1 MLKIKKNKILFLI
14 YILSVLQGCGI
25 DKFIPEGELLY
36 TGSTL
41 EITNDSLIENQRSM
55 KSELKSTLRPEP
67 NKKSLNRY
75 FGLHSYYKNQK
86 EKPGFINKWIYKKI
100 GEEPIYQSNV
110 ETIEIEQTLINR
122 LENNGYFYS
131 KAASNWQENEKKKT
145 AFATYTVIVN
155 KPYKLATYQLD
166 TIAETISD
174 AIKKSVDT
182 TKFSN
187 GMRFDLSA
195 MKSERE
201 RIDGELKNNGFYNFN
216 SEFLIFEADTNQYEN
231 RQFDLFLKLKKE
243 VPKKALIPYKI
254 SKINVYSNYDIQ
266 RDSLRKDTLRYH
278 NKNFI
283 EVENFFKPEKLD
295 PFIQLEEGQLYN
307 SETSRNTARRISSI
321 GVYKFVNIQYEEKPL
336 HETDSIGFLE
346 ANIFLSPLTKMAIRA
361 ELQAVTK
368 SNSFAGP
375 ALELTYSNRNFFNGG
390 ETLNLSTNVA
400 YEVQFGGNQPKQSN
414 TSVGFKSELIF
425 PRVIFPYSFGDN
437 FFKYSVPK
445 TKTSLT
451 IDFLDR
457 TDYFTILSGQGQ
469 FGYIWNE
476 NKFTTHEI
484 NPISVNYTNLLKT
497 SDEFD
502 QILEDNPFYK
512 KSFDQQFIAGLNYSF
527 TYNGMLD
534 NQNKHQ
540 FYVNTTYDMAGN
552 ILSLFGK
559 NQGEDPSTILGLE
572 YAQYVKADMDFRYH
586 FNFGKD
592 QKIATRLFG
601 GYGYAYGNSD
611 VLPYVKQYYSG
622 GPNGVR
628 AFHIRSLGPGTYT
641 NPDNGDDT
649 YIDQTGNIRLEANL
663 EYRFPIFSYL
673 KGALFVDAGNVW
685 LSEESVDLPGGKFT
699 SDFYKQLGI
708 GAGIGAR
715 VDVQG
720 FVIRFD
726 WAAPINDP
734 SLPEGERF
742 DVRID
747 ETIFNFAIG
756 YPF

>member
-1 MLKIKKNKILFLI
+1 MFKIKRNKILFLI
-14 YILSVLQGCGI
+14 SILSVLQGCGI

-36 TGSTL
+36 TGATL
-41 EITNDSLIENQRSM
+41 EIVNDSLIENQKSI
-55 KSELKSTLRPEP
+55 KSELENTLRPEP
-67 NKKSLNRY
+67 NKKSLHSY
-75 FGLHSYYKNQK
+75 FGLQSYYKNQK

-100 GEEPIYQSNV
+100 GEEPIYRSNV
-110 ETIEIEQTLINR
+110 KTLEIEQTLINR

-131 KAASNWQENEKKKT
+131 TVTSNWQENEKKKT
-145 AFATYTVIVN
+145 ALATYTVIVG

-166 TIAETISD
+166 TISETISS
-174 AIKKSVDT
+174 AIKKSIDT
-182 TKFSN
+182 SLFST
-187 GMRFDLSA
+187 GMQFDLSA

-201 RIDGELKNNGFYNFN
+201 KIDGELKNKGFYNFN
-216 SEFLIFEADTNQYEN
+216 SEFLIFEADTNHYKN

-243 VPKKALIPYKI
+243 VPRKALIPYKI

-266 RDSLRKDTLRYH
+266 SDSLRKDTLRYN
-278 NKNFI
+278 NKNFV
-283 EVENFFKPEKLD
+283 EVEKFFKPKKLD
-295 PFIQLEEGQLYN
+295 PFILVEEGQLYN
-307 SETSRNTARRISSI
+307 SKTSRNTSRRLSSI
-321 GVYKFVNIQYEEKPL
+321 GVYKFVNFQYEEKPVQ
-336 HETDSIGFLE
+336 ETDSIGFLE
-346 ANIFLSPLTKMAIRA
+346 ANIFLSPLNKMALRA

-375 ALELTYSNRNFFNGG
+375 ALELTYSNRNIFYGG
-390 ETLNLSTNVA
+390 ETLNLSSNVA
-400 YEVQFGGNQPKQSN
+400 YEVQLGGNQASQSN
-414 TSVGFKSELIF
+414 TSVGFKSEIIF
-425 PRVIFPYSFGDN
+425 PRVIFPYNFRNN

-451 IDFLDR
+451 VDFLNR
-457 TDYFTILSGQGQ
+457 TNFFTVLSGQAQ

-476 NKFTTHEI
+476 NKYTTHEI

-497 SDEFD
+497 SNEFD
-502 QILEDNPFYK
+502 QILENNPFFK
-512 KSFDQQFIAGLNYSF
+512 LSFDQQFIAGWNYSF

-534 NQNKHQ
+534 SQKKHQ
-540 FYVNTTYDMAGN
+540 FYVNTTLDIAGN
-552 ILSLFGK
+552 FLNLFGK
-559 NQGEDPSTILGLE
+559 NQGENPQTFLGLE
-572 YAQYVKADMDFRYH
+572 YAQYAKADMDFRYH
-586 FNFGKD
+586 FNFGKEA
-592 QKIATRLFG
+592 KIATRLFG

-611 VLPYVKQYYSG
+611 VMPYVKQFYSG
-622 GPNGVR
+622 GPNSVR
-628 AFHIRSLGPGTYT
+628 AFSIRSLGPGTYT
-641 NPDNGDDT
+641 SPDNGSNT

-663 EYRFPIFSYL
+663 EYRFPIFSYF

-685 LSEESVDLPGGKFT
+685 LSKENTDLPGGKFT